1 MPFGGYYS
9 GKGIKIFVNG
19 QQLESRLGSAIRK
32 GSPCTSKGCLIA
44 LMYRLLYDIHL
55 LDEACALAKLVDY
68 EEYIADIYVDTTLQV
83 VVEVDV
89 AAE

>member
-1 MPFGGYYS
+1 M
-9 GKGIKIFVNG
+9 
-19 QQLESRLGSAIRK
+19 
-32 GSPCTSKGCLIA
+32 LISFF
-44 LMYRLLYDIHL
+44 LFDDVHL
-55 LDEACALAKLVDY
+55 LDEALATAELVDY